1 MKISKQLATFVFA
14 VLLLIPVLSHAAKDA
29 KGSKDHPLFTRM
41 PGTYI
46 WTYEEIDFDRVSFR
60 VNDKGPDALRNTPVE
75 GHKYLIRYLTEPR
88 KGTSML
94 NIIRNHATAIKK
106 IGGEVVFEWN
116 QGATLRLVKDGR
128 EVWVTVGCSAGGSG
142 GCDGAQLTILEKE
155 EFVQQIT
162 SNDMLD
168 TLNKD
173 GFIALDIHF
182 ETGKATIK
190 PESQPI
196 VDQIS
201 ALMKAN
207 PKLGI
212 SVEGHTDNVGKAADN
227 KALSEARAKEVM
239 AAIIKQG
246 VDAKRLKAAGYGQE
260 RPVADNRAE
269 EGRAKNRRVELVKI

>member
-1 MKISKQLATFVFA
+1 MKISKQLFLLVVA
-14 VLLLIPVLSHAAKDA
+14 VLLLIPVLSYAEKDR

-46 WTYEEIDFDRVSFR
+46 WTYEEIDFDKVSFR
-60 VNDKGPDALRNTPVE
+60 VKDKGPEPLRVAQVE

-88 KGTSML
+88 KRTSML
-94 NIIRNHATAIKK
+94 NIIRNHTEAIKK
-106 IGGEVVFEWN
+106 IGGEVVFEWKN
-116 QGATLRLVKDGR
+116 GATMRLAKDGK
-128 EVWVTVGCSAGGSG
+128 EVWVEVTCSAGGSD

-155 EFVQQIT
+155 AFVQQVVAT
-162 SNDMLD
+162 DMLD

-182 ETGKATIK
+182 ETGKAIIK

-201 ALMKAN
+201 TFMKAN

-227 KALSEARAKEVM
+227 KALSGARAKAVM
-239 AAIIKQG
+239 TAIIKQG
-246 VDAKRLKAAGYGQE
+246 IDAKRLSSAGYGQE
-260 RPVADNRAE
+260 RPVADNRSE
-269 EGRAKNRRVELVKI
+269 EGRAKNRRVELVKK